1 MRRSVELISAL
12 GDPELRRSRTDKIRA
27 GPKDIIDRFG
37 RFPHRNAI
45 LGPRIDR
52 GGN

>member
-27 GPKDIIDRFG
+27 GPKTSSTG
-37 RFPHRNAI
+37 SAASRNAI
-45 LGPRIDR
+45 LRPRIDR